1 MVRQAA
7 AHLANTYCLGV
18 EAGGADGVGVGA
30 GGAGCL
36 GVGAGRAGCLSLS
49 SYKDILI
56 KKKTQ
61 EVLLHSPLHT
71 TFEITSLY
79 ILTFLYFLSGY

>member
-1 MVRQAA
+1 MVRQTA

-30 GGAGCL
+30 CDAGCL

-56 KKKTQ
+56 KKKDTGG
-61 EVLLHSPLHT
+61 VAFTPSYN
-71 TFEITSLY
+71 F
-79 ILTFLYFLSGY
+79 

>member
-1 MVRQAA
+1 MQIVFPMSNPSRRDMSAMVRQAA

-56 KKKTQ
+56 KQ
-61 EVLLHSPLHT
+61 AQLGVPHSEVQVEL
-71 TFEITSLY
+71 
-79 ILTFLYFLSGY
+79 G